1 MKTFSKLFEAMLS
14 KDATP
19 TWNGQTVPVSPR
31 S

>member
-14 KDATP
+14 KDGTP
-19 TWNGQTVPVSPR
+19 TWNGEAVPVARR